1 MMPPPPIHQP
11 SDARHSGWLGQH
23 SRRLPQVHKSARNDT
38 ANPCPA
44 TPAAIVA
51 PHPHPS
57 SEAKQ
62 LGRALSP
69 TSPNLTPRLN
79 PHRAR
84 GTDGAPTSRDFVP
97 RRFSDAGLRAC
108 GRRRRCRR
116 PKTCTGAEISSW
128 ARALIS
134 ISEVCDGCLMVG
146 SIPHSLWICGRDL
159 GLQHLVL
166 NTLIANASTDR
177 GHNWSSVDLP
187 ELAMDSPVQ
196 LINHI
201 CSLLTIPYDLF
212 KGISHSSYSNLHI
225 C

>member
-1 MMPPPPIHQP
+1 MVFVERLDPKRVVALQRFSAGWSSAMRLSHPDRRIEFRIGINIGDVIAEGDDIFRDGVNIAARLKFLSPVRVNCGDPAVIREGSASPRNPP
-11 SDARHSGWLGQH
+11 AR
-23 SRRLPQVHKSARNDT
+23 
-38 ANPCPA
+38 
-44 TPAAIVA
+44 AIV
-51 PHPHPS
+51 S
-57 SEAKQ
+57 S
-62 LGRALSP
+62 
-69 TSPNLTPRLN
+69 
-79 PHRAR
+79 
-84 GTDGAPTSRDFVP
+84 VP
-97 RRFSDAGLRAC
+97 
-108 GRRRRCRR
+108 
-116 PKTCTGAEISSW
+116 GAEISSW

-201 CSLLTIPYDLF
+201 LQFVNYTLRSV
-212 KGISHSSYSNLHI
+212 
-225 C
+225 